1 MSSTN
6 FKLTTIA
13 ALVLAATNANAA
25 LYQVVEVNSPVSA
38 NEVHGVAI
46 EDSSDSTLGVLG
58 CFDSSAS
65 SSECEGYLLA
75 GEAVETVEGISHREE
90 VPFGLNSSFS
100 YARTNDSSDNLRNY
114 CNSYLR
120 YDNCDT
126 SGGWGDQYWY
136 AYQNERN
143 SQPNYKA
150 FIEGQGQIEASNL
163 NTVINALDAS
173 GQPVGNTSTSII
185 DRNQAFPV
193 IPLVGD
199 VTETPT
205 QSRAWASEGN
215 LTVGSVSTAQTNEY
229 DSDVPFQTY
238 TSKAAIWDGSQTQ
251 LLDWNSSAN
260 VEEDE
265 LLAQGSLRDFSIVDS
280 KIYAV
285 GLNTYDEQ
293 HMNATIFYSTG
304 TSLPSTWSST
314 EIQGAQVEIGG
325 DDIHANSKATS
336 INNHLHV
343 IGEAKHYNAGNAD
356 NGAFPDKIFVS
367 TYSGNDSWS
376 SARFLN
382 SGSQS
387 IFFQGAGG
395 KAGAINNYNEI
406 VGQVDSETNRES
418 GGRERRH
425 RGFIYPYQAD
435 GTETTRSALFKDQA
449 WWLDDLTNG
458 ANIDGQDFS
467 NENNMYRI
475 IDATDINDAGVISA
489 TALKC
494 TVNGQPQAYDT
505 TSHNSYCGNAS
516 TEAKEV
522 VVAVKLVPIS
532 NVDETGKDIVERG
545 MDSFPVERQGAG
557 LGVFALTLL
566 GFLGF
571 RRKFK

>member
-25 LYQVVEVNSPVSA
+25 LYQVVEVESPVSA
-38 NEVHGVAI
+38 NEIHGVAI
-46 EDSSDSTLGVLG
+46 QESTASALGVLG
-58 CFDSSAS
+58 CFDKTATA
-65 SSECEGYLLA
+65 SECEGYLLA

-100 YARTNDSSDNLRNY
+100 YARTNDSSDNLRSY

-120 YDNCDT
+120 FDNCDT

-150 FIEGQGQIEASNL
+150 FIEGKGQIETSNL
-163 NTVINALDAS
+163 NTVINALDSSEQAI
-173 GQPVGNTSTSII
+173 GNTSTSIT

-193 IPLVGD
+193 IPLSGD
-199 VTETPT
+199 VTVVPT
-205 QSRAWASEGN
+205 QSRAWASETN
-215 LTVGSVSTAQTNEY
+215 LTVGSVSTAYTNDY

-251 LLDWNSSAN
+251 LLDWNSSATN
-260 VEEDE
+260 EEDE
-265 LLAQGSLRDFSIVDS
+265 LLAQGSLRDLAVVDS

-285 GLNTYDEQ
+285 GLNTYDDQ
-293 HMNATIFYSTG
+293 HMNATVFYSSG
-304 TSLPSTWSST
+304 TSLPATWSSAV
-314 EIQGAQVEIGG
+314 IQGAQVEIGG
-325 DDIHANSKATS
+325 DNIHANSKATS
-336 INNHLHV
+336 INKNLHI
-343 IGEAKHYNAGNAD
+343 IGEAKHYNGGNAD
-356 NGAFPDKIFVS
+356 SGAFPDKIFVS
-367 TYSGNDSWS
+367 TYNGNDTWS
-376 SARFLN
+376 SAKFVN

-406 VGQVDSETNRES
+406 VGQIDSETIRES

-435 GTETTRSALFKDQA
+435 GTNALRSELFQDKA

-467 NENNMYRI
+467 DVNNIYRI
-475 IDATDINDAGVISA
+475 IDATDINDVGVISA

-494 TVNGQPQAYDT
+494 TVNGQEQAYDT
-505 TSHNSYCGNAS
+505 TAHNSYCGNSS
-516 TEAKEV
+516 TDAKEV

-532 NVDETGKDIVERG
+532 NAKSTDIQTRGIDE
-545 MDSFPVERQGAG
+545 FPVERQGAG
-557 LGVFALTLL
+557 VGVFALTLL